1 MSITLLGRQS
11 LIYGFGHFL
20 SRFINFLLLPL
31 YTYRLSPEEYGVI
44 SLIYVFIAFLNIIFA
59 HGMDISFMRFQTLE
73 KMQMDKKTIF
83 STSFIWI
90 FFFLSSHLR

>member
-73 KMQMDKKTIF
+73 KMQMDKKT
-83 STSFIWI
+83 T
-90 FFFLSSHLR
+90 LAH